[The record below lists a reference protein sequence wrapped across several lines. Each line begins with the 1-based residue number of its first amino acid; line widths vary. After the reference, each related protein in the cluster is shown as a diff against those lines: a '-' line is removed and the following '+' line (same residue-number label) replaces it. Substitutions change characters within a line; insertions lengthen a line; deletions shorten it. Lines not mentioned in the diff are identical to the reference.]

1 MSLAIVLVSGGLD
14 SCVTAA
20 IAARRGSLAFL
31 HLRYRQRTEE
41 REFAAFSAL
50 ADHFQVETRLV
61 VDVDYMRQ
69 IGGSSL
75 VDTTQ
80 PIPENGDADN
90 LPTTYV
96 PFRNANLLG
105 VAVAWAE
112 VIDATD
118 IYIGAHEAESHYPDC
133 RREFFTAYE
142 RMVAAGTSPQTQV
155 RIQTPLIGW
164 DKAAIVRCG
173 LALTAPL
180 HLTWPAISAKTSPA
194 AAARVAAC
202 AWRAFAGPVPTTPC
216 PTPLFQGANPC

>member
-1 MSLAIVLVSGGLD
+1 LSLAIALVSGGLD
-14 SCVTAA
+14 SCVAA
-20 IAARRGSLAFL
+20 AMAARRGRLAFL

-50 ADHFQVETRLV
+50 ADHFQVADRLV

-75 VDTTQ
+75 VDATQ
-80 PIPENGDADN
+80 PIPEDDVEAG

-112 VIDATD
+112 VLGATD
-118 IYIGAHEAESHYPDC
+118 IYIGAHQAESPYPDC
-133 RREFFTAYE
+133 RREFFAAYE
-142 RMVAAGTSPQTQV
+142 RVVAAGTGPQTHV
-155 RIQTPLIGW
+155 CIQTPLIDW

-173 LALTAPL
+173 LALAAPL
-180 HLTWPAISAKTSPA
+180 HLTWSCYQRADL
-194 AAARVAAC
+194 AC
-202 AWRAFAGPVPTTPC
+202 GRCASCRCRLAGFRRAGVSD
-216 PTPLFQGANPC
+216 PLPYASIPRS

>member
-20 IAARRGSLAFL
+20 IAARRGPLAFL

-75 VDTTQ
+75 VDATQ
-80 PIPENGDADN
+80 PIPEDDAAD

-112 VIDATD
+112 VIGATD
-118 IYIGAHEAESHYPDC
+118 IYIGAHEAESHYPRLPTRIFHRLRAHD
-133 RREFFTAYE
+133 RRWHWPPNPNPHPDPRSLT
-142 RMVAAGTSPQTQV
+142 GTKPPS
-155 RIQTPLIGW
+155 
-164 DKAAIVRCG
+164 
-173 LALTAPL
+173 
-180 HLTWPAISAKTSPA
+180 SA
-194 AAARVAAC
+194 AA
-202 AWRAFAGPVPTTPC
+202 
-216 PTPLFQGANPC
+216 

>member
-1 MSLAIVLVSGGLD
+1 MSLGIVLVSGGLD
-14 SCVTAA
+14 SCVAAA
-20 IAARRGSLAFL
+20 IAARRGPLAFL

-75 VDTTQ
+75 VDATQ
-80 PIPENGDADN
+80 PIPENEAAAG

-112 VIDATD
+112 VIGATD
-118 IYIGAHEAESHYPDC
+118 IYIGAHEARACTQTVGGNFSPL
-133 RREFFTAYE
+133 
-142 RMVAAGTSPQTQV
+142 TSAWS
-155 RIQTPLIGW
+155 PL
-164 DKAAIVRCG
+164 V
-173 LALTAPL
+173 LARKP
-180 HLTWPAISAKTSPA
+180 K
-194 AAARVAAC
+194 C
-202 AWRAFAGPVPTTPC
+202 ASRPRS
-216 PTPLFQGANPC
+216 

>member
-1 MSLAIVLVSGGLD
+1 MSLGIVLVSGGLD

-20 IAARRGSLAFL
+20 IAARRGPLAFL
-31 HLRYRQRTEE
+31 HLRYRQRTEK

-75 VDTTQ
+75 VDATQ
-80 PIPENGDADN
+80 PIPEDGDADN

-112 VIDATD
+112 VIGATD
-118 IYIGAHEAESHYPDC
+118 IYIGAHEG
-133 RREFFTAYE
+133 RE
-142 RMVAAGTSPQTQV
+142 
-155 RIQTPLIGW
+155 PLP
-164 DKAAIVRCG
+164 R
-173 LALTAPL
+173 LP
-180 HLTWPAISAKTSPA
+180 
-194 AAARVAAC
+194 ARVF
-202 AWRAFAGPVPTTPC
+202 RR
-216 PTPLFQGANPC
+216 L

>member
-14 SCVTAA
+14 SCVTAT
-20 IAARRGSLAFL
+20 IAARRGPLAFL

-75 VDTTQ
+75 VDATQ
-80 PIPENGDADN
+80 PIPEDETQPAYPR
-90 LPTTYV
+90 PTSPSAT
-96 PFRNANLLG
+96 PTLLG

-112 VIDATD
+112 VIGATD

-142 RMVAAGTSPQTQV
+142 RMVAAGTGPQTQI
-155 RIQTPLIGW
+155 RIQTPLIDW

-173 LALTAPL
+173 LALAAPL
-180 HLTWPAISAKTSPA
+180 HLTWSCYQHEDL
-194 AAARVAAC
+194 AC
-202 AWRAFAGPVPTTPC
+202 GRCESCRMRLAGFRRAGASD
-216 PTPLFQGANPC
+216 PLPYASIPRS

>member
-20 IAARRGSLAFL
+20 IAARRGPVAFL

-61 VDVDYMRQ
+61 VDVDYIRQ

-75 VDTTQ
+75 VDATQ
-80 PIPENGDADN
+80 PIPEDDATAS

-112 VIDATD
+112 VIGATD

-133 RREFFTAYE
+133 RREFFAAYE
-142 RMVAAGTSPQTQV
+142 RMVATGTGPQTQI
-155 RIQTPLIGW
+155 RIQTPLIDW
-164 DKAAIVRCG
+164 DKAAIIRCG
-173 LALTAPL
+173 LALAAPL
-180 HLTWPAISAKTSPA
+180 HLTWSCYQRDDLACGRCTSCRMRLA
-194 AAARVAAC
+194 GFR
-202 AWRAFAGPVPTTPC
+202 RAGASD
-216 PTPLFQGANPC
+216 PLPYASIPRS